1 MSPLATTPAYYKHDS
16 AIVDDGAV
24 IGAGSKI
31 WHFSHVSTGARIGAN
46 CVLGQNVFVAGS
58 VIIGE
63 GVKIQNNVS
72 LYDGVVI
79 DAHAFIGPS
88 AVFTNVLN
96 PRSEI
101 VRKDEYMPTRV
112 GRGATIGAN
121 VTVVCGNEIGAY
133 AFIGAGAVVTA
144 NVPPFALVFGVPAR
158 QVGWMCRCGVRLSID
173 RSGAGWCAACGR
185 GYRAE
190 GDGIVEA

>member
-1 MSPLATTPAYYKHDS
+1 DS
-16 AIVDDGAV
+16 ALVDAGAV
-24 IGAGSKI
+24 IGARTKI
-31 WHFSHVSTGARIGAN
+31 WHFCHVSAGARIGAD
-46 CVLGQNVFVAGS
+46 CILGQNVYVAPS
-58 VIIGE
+58 VVVGD

-101 VRKDEYMPTRV
+101 SRKDEYLPTRI

-121 VTVVCGNEIGAY
+121 VTVVCGHDIGAY
-133 AFIGAGAVVTA
+133 AFVGAGAVVTA
-144 NVPPFALVFGVPAR
+144 NVPAYALVFGVP
-158 QVGWMCRCGVRLSID
+158 
-173 RSGAGWCAACGR
+173 
-185 GYRAE
+185 
-190 GDGIVEA
+190 